1 MVVSF
6 IIGIILGLFYFGGLY
21 YTTQKLKNN
30 KSPGSLMIIST
41 VVRMA
46 IIIFGLY
53 YLAKRG
59 INHILIGSFA
69 IILVRIILVIYVKKE
84 ISEFKEGVWFFENRS

>member
-1 MVVSF
+1 
-6 IIGIILGLFYFGGLY
+6 
-21 YTTQKLKNN
+21 
-30 KSPGSLMIIST
+30 MIIST

>member
-1 MVVSF
+1 MVISF
-6 IIGIILGLFYFGGLY
+6 LIGSGLGLVYFGGLY
-21 YTTQKLKNN
+21 YTTQKLKDSQ
-30 KSPGSLMIIST
+30 SPGSLMILST
-41 VVRMA
+41 ALRMV

-84 ISEFKEGVWFFENRS
+84 IGEIKKGV

>member
-21 YTTQKLKNN
+21 YTTQKLKSN

-84 ISEFKEGVWFFENRS
+84 ISEFKEGV